1 MKKRVSSVCI
11 ITLFA
16 ICISLYICAHEL
28 YLWGGCS
35 GTNSEHPDT
44 DRKLINLEDGMYKL
58 EDIRTDETILAVKY
72 ENWAWGHQNYLLVI
86 NKRGKC
92 KFLNLEDEKPEEENM
107 LFFMDACLADDG
119 IPYLKKTL
127 ELGNDLLETIIN
139 TKDFDMKKTGEAW
152 DAGCLCYYSVY
163 GGGEQ
168 RKLVCMQT
176 DGDIE
181 RRSRFC
187 EVKEICE
194 KMYELYRSG
203 YHERG
208 DEKR

>member
-1 MKKRVSSVCI
+1 MKRRIFSVCI
-11 ITLFA
+11 IVLFA
-16 ICISLYICAHEL
+16 VWISIYVSTYEL
-28 YLWGGCS
+28 YSWKEDS

-44 DRKLINLEDGMYKL
+44 DRKLINLKNGMHKL
-58 EDIRTDETILAVKY
+58 EDIKADETILAVKY

-86 NKRGKC
+86 NKRGRC
-92 KFLNLEDEKPEEENM
+92 KFLNLEDEKPGEENM

-139 TKDFDMKKTGEAW
+139 TQDFDMEKTGEAW

-163 GGGEQ
+163 GCGEQ

-181 RRSRFC
+181 RRSCFR

-194 KMYELYRSG
+194 KMYELYR
-203 YHERG
+203 
-208 DEKR
+208 EKGTCITK